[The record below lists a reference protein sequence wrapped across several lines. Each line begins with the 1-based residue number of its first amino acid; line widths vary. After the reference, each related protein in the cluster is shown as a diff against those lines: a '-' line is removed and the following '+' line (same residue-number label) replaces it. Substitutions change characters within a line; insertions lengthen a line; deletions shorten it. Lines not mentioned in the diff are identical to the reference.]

1 MKTDKPDADPKSMS
15 PLSTY
20 GRDEQYIMNKLW
32 LDGISSLILYG
43 VGDGMVPWCALQK
56 RIPIMCL
63 YDKEL
68 HKKTIEVFLLEK
80 IIKKMEEATPT
91 DARWYRTAA
100 QLGCRDG
107 EDDSEGA
114 RATAGTAKAATAKAA
129 AAKAAAAKA
138 AAATAKTAAAKA
150 SEAAAAAKAKGKRPS
165 EASEEG
171 SSSGSSASSSPKAS
185 ASPKK
190 KPKTEGKKKDD

>member
-1 MKTDKPDADPKSMS
+1 MKTEKPDVDLKSMS

-20 GRDEQYIMNKLW
+20 GRDEQYIMNKVW

-68 HKKTIEVFLLEK
+68 HKRTIEVFLLEK
-80 IIKKMEEATPT
+80 IIKKMEEATPKDT
-91 DARWYRTAA
+91 RWYRTAA
-100 QLGCRDG
+100 QLVCRDG

-114 RATAGTAKAATAKAA
+114 RASAEKAK
-129 AAKAAAAKA
+129 
-138 AAATAKTAAAKA
+138 AAATAKTAAAKTV
-150 SEAAAAAKAKGKRPS
+150 AAAKAKGKRPS
-165 EASEEG
+165 EASEEEE
-171 SSSGSSASSSPKAS
+171 SSSSSSSSSPKAS
-185 ASPKK
+185 ASSKK
-190 KPKTEGKKKDD
+190 KPKTEEKKKED

>member
-1 MKTDKPDADPKSMS
+1 MGGAQKKAKTEKPDADLKSMA

-43 VGDGMVPWCALQK
+43 VGDGMVVWCALQK

-68 HKKTIEVFLLEK
+68 HKRTIEAFLLEK
-80 IIKKMEEATPT
+80 IIKKMEEATPKDT
-91 DARWYRTAA
+91 RWYRTAA
-100 QLGCRDG
+100 QLGCR
-107 EDDSEGA
+107 EDDSKGA
-114 RATAGTAKAATAKAA
+114 RARAEKAK
-129 AAKAAAAKA
+129 

-150 SEAAAAAKAKGKRPS
+150 AARAKAKQAAAAAAAAA
-165 EASEEG
+165 AST
-171 SSSGSSASSSPKAS
+171 SSTSAATAPADG
-185 ASPKK
+185 ASP
-190 KPKTEGKKKDD
+190 PARR

>member
-1 MKTDKPDADPKSMS
+1 MKTEKPDVDVKSMS

-68 HKKTIEVFLLEK
+68 HKRTIEVFLLEK
-80 IIKKMEEATPT
+80 IIKKMEEATPKDT
-91 DARWYRTAA
+91 RWYRTAA

-114 RATAGTAKAATAKAA
+114 RAKAK
-129 AAKAAAAKA
+129 
-138 AAATAKTAAAKA
+138 AAATAKKAAAK
-150 SEAAAAAKAKGKRPS
+150 AAAAAKAKGKRPG

-171 SSSGSSASSSPKAS
+171 ESSSESASSAPS
-185 ASPKK
+185 KK
-190 KPKTEGKKKDD
+190 KPKKEA